1 MKLFLLV
8 PIFLLISANSVAESS
23 LIPDVGDIGRLCP
36 NSISCKKVVTFG
48 PDTPHRLSSSSPAP
62 WSLPTFPPFLPF
74 PSAPRMAQ
82 HAGSGMGAHNRK
94 RNKSGGS
101 RSAIYSHVKEDS
113 QGGGLTTGRMD
124 PRSSSL
130 PASTH
135 LVCGVSPQVTVW
147 LLELRLAHLH
157 SSQEEGKVRSR
168 KAPAVHP
175 PLGTFPRPHSGTSPG
190 ASRAHTC
197 SSNFS
202 SSFLQPVSWGLTK
215 PTPSLA

>member
-1 MKLFLLV
+1 
-8 PIFLLISANSVAESS
+8 
-23 LIPDVGDIGRLCP
+23 
-36 NSISCKKVVTFG
+36 
-48 PDTPHRLSSSSPAP
+48 
-62 WSLPTFPPFLPF
+62 
-74 PSAPRMAQ
+74 MAQ

-168 KAPAVHP
+168 TAPAVHP

-190 ASRAHTC
+190 ASRAPYLQLQLLQLFPSAC
-197 SSNFS
+197 
-202 SSFLQPVSWGLTK
+202 FLGSHQAHPFPSITPHQTSAPHLLPSRGSWAPALTKARGWLIPHHPMNRETETQEKGLTQG
-215 PTPSLA
+215 PAESQ